1 MEEYIMEE
9 YNEADYQDNQNT
21 FFLDKDITAQVE
33 GLDDVVFWEDVFRK
47 FAPSLKIN
55 FEPYSEESNYE
66 SGKLKVLTEYNILNA
81 NSKLILCVDSDF
93 DYLLKS
99 EPIYSHPYIFHTY
112 AYSIENFKVFSYNLN
127 IIAKK
132 CSIPLQ
138 ETFCFIKFFEA
149 YSKTI
154 YEIFLY
160 IIFFRKQE
168 DNAKKQGLEVNSEIL
183 ISKESLNS
191 VFCIKQSEKIDLS
204 NNGESLIQ
212 LLEDRVNKLKLEIK
226 EKHEN
231 IDLQVVENDLIQEL
245 EIKPE
250 DIYWYIKGHILY
262 NCVVKLLLPKVI
274 GNYQKERKDDYNTD
288 SQEGKN
294 KLKEYKNH
302 TKGIHWETLLKDGHN
317 SCLLYLELC
326 PLMEKIK
333 QDIDRYLQEFNLIK
347 NKD

>member
-1 MEEYIMEE
+1 MEEYID
-9 YNEADYQDNQNT
+9 ADYRDTENT
-21 FFLDKDITAQVE
+21 FFLDKDITAYVE

-47 FAPSLKIN
+47 FAPSLKII
-55 FEPYSEESNYE
+55 FYPHSRESEYK
-66 SGKLKVLTEYNILNA
+66 SGKQKVLTKDNIKNA

-93 DYLLKS
+93 DYLLKN
-99 EPIYSHPYIFHTY
+99 EPVYSHPYIFHTY

-132 CSIPLQ
+132 CSLPLQ

-160 IIFFRKQE
+160 MFFFRKQE
-168 DNAKKQGLEVNSEIL
+168 YNAKNQGLEVKSEIL
-183 ISKESLNS
+183 ISNKNLNS
-191 VFCIKQSEKIDLS
+191 VFGFDQSEIDLS
-204 NNGESLIQ
+204 NNGESLIK
-212 LLEDRVNKLKLEIK
+212 LLKDRVNECKLEIENK
-226 EKHEN
+226 YEN
-231 IDLQVVENDLIQEL
+231 IDLKAIENDLIE
-245 EIKPE
+245 EFEVKPE
-250 DIYWYIKGHILY
+250 NIYWYIRGHILY
-262 NCVVKLLLPKVI
+262 DCVVTHLLKKIVKI
-274 GNYQKERKDDYNTD
+274 YQEERKNDYNID

-294 KLKEYKNH
+294 KLNEYKNH

-347 NKD
+347 NKN